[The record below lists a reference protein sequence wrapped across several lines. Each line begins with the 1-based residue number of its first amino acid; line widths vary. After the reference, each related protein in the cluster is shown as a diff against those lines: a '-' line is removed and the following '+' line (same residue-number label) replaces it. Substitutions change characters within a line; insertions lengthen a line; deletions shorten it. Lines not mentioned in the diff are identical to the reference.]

1 MTNSLCYQ
9 YNGIMILVMDTPEI
23 KSNDQPAANQNI
35 PAIDETRKQR
45 LTTIA
50 IIIAGVIILA
60 LLVIGLVFLLH
71 PNTPELYI
79 ARIRD
84 VFIIIMALESLIIGL
99 ILFVLIFQIARL
111 INLIQNEVKPI
122 LDSTN
127 DTVSNL
133 RGTTMFLSENL
144 VEPVIKLNEYF
155 AGLTRLIALLGLT
168 KRK

>member
-9 YNGIMILVMDTPEI
+9 YNGIMIRVMDTPEI
-23 KSNDQPAANQNI
+23 KLNDQPAANQNI

-155 AGLTRLIALLGLT
+155 AGLTRLISLLGLT

>member
-9 YNGIMILVMDTPEI
+9 YNGIMIRVMDTPEI
-23 KSNDQPAANQNI
+23 KINDQPASNQNI

-155 AGLTRLIALLGLT
+155 AGLTRLISLLGLT

>member
-1 MTNSLCYQ
+1 
-9 YNGIMILVMDTPEI
+9 MDTPKIESSEQQLTDQI
-23 KSNDQPAANQNI
+23 IPPPNDL
-35 PAIDETRKQR
+35 RKQR
-45 LTTIA
+45 LTTFT
-50 IIIAGVIILA
+50 IIIVGVILLI

-71 PNTPELYI
+71 PNTPELYV

-111 INLIQNEVKPI
+111 INLIQNEIKPI

-133 RGTTMFLSENL
+133 RGTTLFLSENL

-155 AGLTRLIALLGLT
+155 AGLTRLISLLGLS
-168 KRK
+168 KRR

>member
-1 MTNSLCYQ
+1 MPNFNGCQ
-9 YNGIMILVMDTPEI
+9 YNGIIIFVMEI
-23 KSNDQPAANQNI
+23 PKTNTNEYLLADENI
-35 PAIDETRKQR
+35 PASKDLRKQR
-45 LTTIA
+45 LTTIT
-50 IIIAGVIILA
+50 IIIVGLILLT
-60 LLVIGLVFLLH
+60 LLIVGLVFLLH
-71 PNTPELYI
+71 PNTPELYV

-99 ILFVLIFQIARL
+99 ILFILIFQVARL
-111 INLIQNEVKPI
+111 INLIQNEIKPI

-133 RGTTMFLSENL
+133 RGTTIFLSENL

-155 AGLTRLIALLGLT
+155 AGLTRLIALFGLT